1 MSTLFIGYI
10 KFFKGWWQNRG
21 NRVGLF
27 LVSTNGMDRHT
38 LNLASSEPKW
48 WLNHLTEK
56 RGGQ

>member
-48 WLNHLTEK
+48 
-56 RGGQ
+56 